1 MAGYRLF
8 CLDEG
13 GHISDRRDFDA
24 DDDDAAIAFA
34 RATYAHSNCELWELG
49 RRVALIA
56 PLKNA
61 S

>member
-13 GHISDRRDFDA
+13 GHIVDRVDFDA
-24 DDDDAAIAFA
+24 PDDDAAIAVA
-34 RATYAHSNCELWELG
+34 RTTYAHHSCELWELG
-49 RRVALIA
+49 RRVALI
-56 PLKNA
+56 PPFRNA